1 MAFMIP
7 VVRNDWDVW
16 MRSRKPHPPDKIS
29 RNGQTT
35 ESRTGDPSLSTTPD
49 RSGSIVVENVHRKR
63 SLAIEIRN
71 QQHLRISGGSLPSN
85 FQSAHVG
92 LPVSR
97 SSLRHGRPLTSR
109 FRSMHSS
116 YRIGNNHALESDSP
130 ISPIKPENA
139 GTASL
144 SNCFE
149 EVTSSA
155 KIGSQNSLQKF
166 HTRLVDRLRRSLRLS
181 SSSASDGGENGSR
194 TSS

>member
-16 MRSRKPHPPDKIS
+16 MRSRKLHPPDKIS

-71 QQHLRISGGSLPSN
+71 Q
-85 FQSAHVG
+85 
-92 LPVSR
+92 
-97 SSLRHGRPLTSR
+97 SLRHGRPLTSR

-116 YRIGNNHALESDSP
+116 YRIGNNHAFESDSP
-130 ISPIKPENA
+130 NSPIKPENA